1 MAKQVLEQLELVDV
15 KIEDKKATLTFLDA
29 DNGEI
34 REVSFNKQVYDK
46 ESGKFIDDEE
56 KAKKVEEWCQDHFGL
71 TFENLGQA
79 VGDRKDIYCYDNFNS
94 LFEVAQVAKFEE
106 DMIGQIMS
114 VEITEVIDDGQAVKI
129 RFEYDGET
137 YESPMRYSKFIES
150 QNKFL
155 VDSIQ
160 RKKKYD
166 KFKEKFNIDISDKDQ
181 LVGKTV
187 MVEIKKWAF
196 NGKSGTWIDVK
207 PFPKKKK

>member
-1 MAKQVLEQLELVDV
+1 MATLVLEDLELVEV
-15 KIEDKKATLTFLDA
+15 TIEEQKATLTFLDA

-46 ESGKFIDDEE
+46 ESGKFVDDAE
-56 KAKKVEEWCQDHFGL
+56 KAEKVEGWCQEYFNL
-71 TFENLGQA
+71 SFEDIGQA
-79 VGDRKDIYCYDNFNS
+79 VGDRKTVYCYANFNS
-94 LFEVAQVAKFEE
+94 LFEVAQIAKFEP
-106 DMIGQIMS
+106 DMIGQILS
-114 VEITEVIDDGQAVKI
+114 VEVTEVIDDGQAVKI
-129 RFEYDGET
+129 RFEYEGET
-137 YESPMRYSKFIES
+137 YESPMRYAKFLES

-166 KFKEKFNIDISDKDQ
+166 KFKEKFHIDVEDKEQ

-187 MVEIKKWAF
+187 MIEVKKWAF
-196 NGKSGTWIDVK
+196 SGKSGTWIDIK